1 MRFNEAKYTRRLNTG
16 NYQHDE
22 ATISAAIDETDNI
35 DECLALVKG
44 KTIGWLTDQLP
55 GKVAQVKATSV
66 KAPAEK
72 TAVVETTTAP
82 EKEVEP
88 TPASEKAT
96 TAPEKEVEKAAA
108 PKRGRK
114 PKATEEK
121 ATPPETNKE
130 VETAVDVAATDGVKE
145 TTEVTIDAEEVKKIL
160 LRVYKEIKQET
171 AFNIIGKFGTN
182 SVKDLAPENYKEVY
196 DTCLATLAKHES
208 EKKGA

>member
-121 ATPPETNKE
+121 ATPPET
-130 VETAVDVAATDGVKE
+130 
-145 TTEVTIDAEEVKKIL
+145 TEVTIDAEEVKKIL